1 MYRPLRYS
9 LPEIWLPYNSVEVA
23 INVKAENL
31 ADETK
36 PQVPI
41 INEEAIKETIQKIEM
56 KEEITIF
63 SLKPSQAS
71 INIIK
76 KIIAESAIKNILPAN
91 ITIYTDNNY
100 ISKLKKSFSDIK
112 INISEIDKP
121 TKIIGKIDGIDI
133 KIPKTFQNKKSQI
146 IVSDAGYDPLLG
158 FSGGPSSIVR
168 YFEGDM
174 IAEAFRRR
182 KNNYPTPGVSS
193 APSFFADEIAEFFNN
208 NTSIEIL
215 HSGEEITG
223 IFEGNLIDTHK
234 EASKQ
239 LLKNSQISVKNDISA
254 LILSAGGS
262 ENDFTLADSLK
273 AVWNVIGGINGKST
287 IALLAQ
293 CSGGLGSEA
302 LKMFVSDRLDIKNLL
317 KKEKYVNGLEDL
329 VYIQSTLN
337 KATLILVSALPN
349 YYSEMKMGFHASR
362 KAGDAL
368 SYMLSSKGNRTKI
381 HVLPYGAN
389 TLLSK

>member
-1 MYRPLRYS
+1 
-9 LPEIWLPYNSVEVA
+9 
-23 INVKAENL
+23 
-31 ADETK
+31 
-36 PQVPI
+36 
-41 INEEAIKETIQKIEM
+41 M
-56 KEEITIF
+56 KNEITIF
-63 SLKPSQAS
+63 TFKPSKAS
-71 INIIK
+71 VNIIK
-76 KIIAESAIKNILPAN
+76 KIITESAIKNIIPSN
-91 ITIYTDNNY
+91 ITIYTDNSY
-100 ISKLKKSFSDIK
+100 ISKLKKSFSDLK

-133 KIPKTFQNKKSQI
+133 KIPKTFQNLKSQI
-146 IVSDAGYDPLLG
+146 IVSDTGYDPLLG
-158 FSGGPSSIVR
+158 FSGGPTSIVR
-168 YFEGDM
+168 YFAGDM

-182 KNNYPTPGVSS
+182 KNNYPTPGVIS
-193 APSFFADEIAEFFNN
+193 APSFFADEVAELFSNT
-208 NTSIEIL
+208 TSIEIL

-223 IFEGNLIDTHK
+223 IYGGNLVDIHK

-239 LLKNSQISVKNDISA
+239 LLINSQISVKNDVSA

-273 AVWNVIGGINGKST
+273 TVWNVIGKIKRKST
-287 IALLAQ
+287 LALLAQ

-302 LKMFVSDRLDIKNLL
+302 LKMFVSGRLDIKNLL

-337 KATLILVSALPN
+337 KATLILVSALPD

-368 SYMLSSKGNRTKI
+368 SYILSSKGSRTKI
-381 HVLPYGAN
+381 YVIPQGVS
-389 TLLSK
+389 TLLSN